1 MQGVLRAGEVASH
14 HLLPPLPLPVPL
26 PLLSPLPSGFP
37 LPLPFLLPPPPPLQA
52 ECSPSP
58 SPPNVAPLVQVRHAD
73 QTPAITLHADANGFR
88 LSFRSVADFSEYSAV
103 MAANLMHV
111 RNNREAFA
119 GMNDILDIQQAV
131 NFQQIQP
138 SRGEQT
144 NQPAKRLRQLQ
155 APPPEIPTD
164 PSSIRLLEI
173 CNKIPG
179 TGQDRMGWQLSADQ
193 NFVFRLRPLLE
204 SYDECCVT
212 TLK

>member
-1 MQGVLRAGEVASH
+1 
-14 HLLPPLPLPVPL
+14 
-26 PLLSPLPSGFP
+26 
-37 LPLPFLLPPPPPLQA
+37 
-52 ECSPSP
+52 
-58 SPPNVAPLVQVRHAD
+58 
-73 QTPAITLHADANGFR
+73 
-88 LSFRSVADFSEYSAV
+88 
-103 MAANLMHV
+103 
-111 RNNREAFA
+111 
-119 GMNDILDIQQAV
+119 MNDILDIQQAV

-193 NFVFRLRPLLE
+193 NFVFRLRPPTDPSSIRLLEICNKIPGTGQDRMGWQLSADQNFVFRLRPLLE